1 MKLQPEL
8 TLNDYKSSSDY
19 DILHYFAVEVEI
31 SGGKNLPSLRYWIR
45 SGDGIRKEVW
55 KNSGNLVTGI
65 GGRRELT
72 FSFIFWLWQRK
83 RRLI

>member
-1 MKLQPEL
+1 MQPEL
-8 TLNDYKSSSDY
+8 TSNDCKSSSHY
-19 DILHYFAVEVEI
+19 NILHYFAGEVEI
-31 SGGKNLPSLRYWIR
+31 SAGKNCPSLRYWIH
-45 SGDGIRKEVW
+45 SGDGIRKEFW
-55 KNSGNLVTGI
+55 ENSGNRVNGI